1 MDLSAAAADPAF
13 LAIVGGHLL
22 VLALA
27 ILFTM
32 LRRYSVGGF
41 FAWVATVA
49 SLLLG
54 LFWFLVLGGGRKNS
68 QANESVQFALDPNGG
83 LWVTIYIVVALVV
96 AYAMTWICK
105 RGRENVDRIPPVEKP
120 AASAR

>member
-1 MDLSAAAADPAF
+1 MDLSAAAADPTF

-22 VLALA
+22 VLVLA
-27 ILFTM
+27 ILFTV

-49 SLLLG
+49 SLLFG

-105 RGRENVDRIPPVEKP
+105 RGREHADRIPPVEKP